1 MATESASPL
10 LRVLGLDIA
19 YGNADS
25 PVHAVRGLDLELYPG
40 EILAVVGESGSG
52 KTQTALALTGLLAPT
67 ARCSGSMFLEGAAL
81 HELDEA
87 GWTAVRGRR
96 IGLVSQDPGQALNPY
111 LSIGRQMLELLQCHR
126 GLQGDGARQ
135 EAEALLASVGLADP
149 AHVLQQ
155 YAHELSGGMQQR
167 VVLALAL
174 LGKPALLVADEPTT
188 ALDVTTQA
196 QVLALIREL
205 ANQTGTAVL
214 LITHDLAVVRGV
226 ADRVLVMYG
235 GRVLEQGP
243 TSEIIASAG
252 HPYTSGLVACAPGL
266 DSVPGTALP
275 SLLGQAPGAGNWPGG
290 CPFHPRCPRSQEA
303 CSAGMPPLEPVTPGH
318 LRACF
323 NPGGNP

>member
-1 MATESASPL
+1 MAAPSAQP
-10 LRVLGLDIA
+10 VLQVSGLDIA
-19 YGNADS
+19 YGSAGN
-25 PVHAVRGLDLELYPG
+25 PVHAVRGLDFELHPG
-40 EILAVVGESGSG
+40 EVLAVVGESGSG
-52 KTQTALALTGLLAPT
+52 KTQTALALMGLLAAT
-67 ARCSGSMFLEGAAL
+67 SRRSGSMLLEGCAL

-96 IGLVSQDPGQALNPY
+96 IGLVSQDPAQALNPY
-111 LSIGRQMLELLQCHR
+111 LRIGRQMLELLKCHR
-126 GLQGDGARQ
+126 GLQGDAARA
-135 EAEALLASVGLADP
+135 EAEAMLCSVGLADP
-149 AHVLQQ
+149 VRLLKQ
-155 YAHELSGGMQQR
+155 YPHELSGGMQQR

-196 QVLALIREL
+196 QVLALIRKL
-205 ANQTGTAVL
+205 ASQTGTAVL

-243 TSEIIASAG
+243 TNEIIVSAG

-266 DSVPGTALP
+266 DSVPGAALP

-303 CSAGMPPLEPVTPGH
+303 CVGQMPALEPVSPGH

-323 NPGGNP
+323 NPGGVA